1 MIIHTLTTLE
11 ATGLKLFKLEG
22 NKWVRLENFSLPA
35 RCLVLYDDDFKPM
48 GLGVY

>member
-1 MIIHTLTTLE
+1 MIINTLTALE

-22 NKWVRLENFSLPA
+22 NQLVRLETFSLPV
-35 RCLVLYDDDFKPM
+35 RCLILYDDQFKPM